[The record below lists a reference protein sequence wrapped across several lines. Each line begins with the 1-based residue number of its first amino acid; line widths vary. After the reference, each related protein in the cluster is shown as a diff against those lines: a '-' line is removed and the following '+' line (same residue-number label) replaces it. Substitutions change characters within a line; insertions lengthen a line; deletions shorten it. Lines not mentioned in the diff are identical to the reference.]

1 MIGFYEWHTVENL
14 QEQINERHR
23 YKGRPYKKMED
34 DTYVKNRFTGNNNRD
49 FTRS

>member
-1 MIGFYEWHTVENL
+1 MNGTDTEAVRI
-14 QEQINERHR
+14 
-23 YKGRPYKKMED
+23 KKMED

>member
-1 MIGFYEWHTVENL
+1 MNGTDTEAIR
-14 QEQINERHR
+14 I
-23 YKGRPYKKMED
+23 KKMED